1 MENVDRWFSGYGDVA
16 DFGGNAPDQ
25 RRMYEEGNVFLRF
38 GPATPLGNGS
48 AGMQLLLGDVACLAS
63 QLLSDTQAE
72 PFIQSV
78 ADEYQ
83 HIRDV
88 RAGKDS
94 SILLKMSRFS
104 IS

>member
-63 QLLSDTQAE
+63 QLLSAALHS
-72 PFIQSV
+72 PLASSGSV
-78 ADEYQ
+78 LG
-83 HIRDV
+83 RV
-88 RAGKDS
+88 LFAGLS
-94 SILLKMSRFS
+94 TRS
-104 IS
+104 